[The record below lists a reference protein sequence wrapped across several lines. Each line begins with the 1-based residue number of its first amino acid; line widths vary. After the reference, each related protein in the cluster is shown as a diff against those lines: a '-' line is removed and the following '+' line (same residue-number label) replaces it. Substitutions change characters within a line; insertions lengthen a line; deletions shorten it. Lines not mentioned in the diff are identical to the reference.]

1 MLRITRNHL
10 APIVPKER
18 RGHET
23 FFSVVPPQPHT
34 PGPHALPSHS
44 THQEG
49 EIREKLSRA
58 AAPGRPNGP
67 GQVSIKFPFIFLER
81 LEVF

>member
-1 MLRITRNHL
+1 MLRITKNHL
-10 APIVPKER
+10 APVVPKEE

-23 FFSVVPPQPHT
+23 VFSVVPPQPHT
-34 PGPHALPSHS
+34 PGPHALFSHS
-44 THQEG
+44 THQE
-49 EIREKLSRA
+49 EKIREKLSPA

-81 LEVF
+81 LELF